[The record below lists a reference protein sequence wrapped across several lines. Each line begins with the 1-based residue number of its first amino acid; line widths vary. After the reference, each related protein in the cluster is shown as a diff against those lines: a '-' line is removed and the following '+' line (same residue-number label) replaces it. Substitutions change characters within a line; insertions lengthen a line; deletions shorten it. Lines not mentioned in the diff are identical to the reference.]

1 MKYVLCM
8 GSGHKWM
15 PDVARQSG
23 WEYGFRYDHA
33 SQSEKVYMIDIRW
46 QNYNWAKYIEKV
58 KRYRPEIAMVADYE
72 SPSQRRLLYQQIREL
87 KPLVSRV
94 MVCPKF
100 TGAIQHIPSF
110 CIVAVS
116 VQSQYA
122 GFEPPIEELIGREIH
137 LLGGN
142 FNRQA
147 DLIRKYNAIASVVSL
162 DTASHIAGAY
172 HGRYF
177 DNGRWK
183 QMQKRECSVQ
193 ELATLS
199 GQNLKRWFD
208 AIAQDKQLPLF
219 L

>member
-8 GSGHKWM
+8 GGNKNA
-15 PDVARQSG
+15 PIIAKESG
-23 WEYGFRYDHA
+23 WEYGSRHDYKIYAD
-33 SQSEKVYMIDIRW
+33 SVYMLDIKW
-46 QNYNWAKYIEKV
+46 KDYDWPKYIEKV

-100 TGAIQHIPSF
+100 IGAIRHIPSF
-110 CIVAVS
+110 CVIAVS
-116 VQSQYA
+116 VMSDYA
-122 GFEPPIEELIGREIH
+122 GFEPPIEELVGRKIH
-137 LLGGN
+137 LLGGS

-147 DLIRKYNAIASVVSL
+147 DLIRKYNAVGQVVSL
-162 DTASHIAGAY
+162 DTASHVSAAN

-177 DNGRWK
+177 DRGKW
-183 QMQKRECSVQ
+183 MQSRKKDWPNEK
-193 ELATLS
+193 LATLS

-208 AIAQDKQLPLF
+208 TIAQDKQLPLF